1 VARLRTARFDERLT
15 LVEHLDELRTR
26 IIVCVAVLVVAV
38 GLCFWQNHHLLNL
51 LNDPLPAHKQPITL
65 GVTEPFLTTLKV
77 SVYAGIILALP
88 IILYQGYAFI
98 LPALS
103 PAERRV
109 IVPFLVLVPFL
120 FIAGVVFGY
129 LVVLPAAIK
138 FLLHF
143 NSDQFRIQVRARE
156 YYGFATMTL
165 LAMGVVFQVPMGILA
180 LTRLGIVSVRQLRK
194 NRRYAYFVLAVVAM
208 LLPGTDPVTM
218 LVELAPLIVL
228 YEFSILLARFFGR
241 PVVGAAPAAEETG

>member
-88 IILYQGYAFI
+88 IILYQGYAFV